1 MKVKISIEVPMEE
14 LQENMQEYKECNGE
28 ELSLL
33 DAKRNYIDI
42 FIADKSD
49 YIDRDNITVCFI

>member
-33 DAKRNYIDI
+33 AAKRNYIDI